1 MKRAVFIFSLIVIC
15 LAVSRI
21 AFSQSD
27 ADRKARADAGKVCPF
42 SIVGLWRS
50 VAITGTIPIV
60 FDFSPEGW
68 VALLGPSADT
78 LPQDF
83 EIITTVTYKL
93 DKPAAP
99 GHIEFTA
106 DRGNDAFPRGTTSMQ
121 ILLYSDDSFITVNP
135 VSGHH
140 AEWVRMQ
147 THRYFLTFAAR
158 TGALQHDR
166 STFAMLTTLDGRQT
180 KVEALGVQMTKAA
193 DGKPLAVFGTIP
205 AELYDQ
211 LTDENDR
218 DKKSDK
224 GKKSKDEIV
233 LMRLELTAAE
243 FKKTHSLFEIWE
255 KYVKTQAL
263 PRDNPYQNVM
273 EFLRRMAESL
283 DRCDEKLK
291 LQTPTQRERD
301 EIVSKYDLPQHPVEY
316 VRITRKKNGELH
328 VRDAEFPWGW
338 KPVL

>member
-1 MKRAVFIFSLIVIC
+1 MKRAILIFSLIVIC
-15 LAVSRI
+15 LALSRI
-21 AFSQSD
+21 AFSQSSVEP
-27 ADRKARADAGKVCPF
+27 KAKANAARVCPF

-50 VAITGTIPIV
+50 VAITGSTPIV

-93 DKPAAP
+93 DKPTAP
-99 GHIEFTA
+99 GRIEFTA

-135 VSGHH
+135 ISGLQ

-147 THRYFLTFAAR
+147 THRYFLTFAAHS
-158 TGALQHDR
+158 GPLQHQR

-180 KVEALGVQMTKAA
+180 KVEALGVQMTKAS
-193 DGKPLAVFGTIP
+193 DGKPLSVFGPIA

-218 DKKSDK
+218 DKKND
-224 GKKSKDEIV
+224 KKSNKDEIV
-233 LMRLELTAAE
+233 LMRLELSAAE
-243 FKKTHSLFEIWE
+243 FKKTHTVFEIWD
-255 KYVKTQAL
+255 KSVKTQAL
-263 PRDNPYQNVM
+263 PHDNPYQNVL
-273 EFLRRMAESL
+273 EFLRKTAESL
-283 DRCDEKLK
+283 DRCEENLK
-291 LQTPTQRERD
+291 LRMPTQRERD
-301 EIVSKYDLPQHPVEY
+301 EIVARYDLPQQPLEY

-328 VRDAEFPWGW
+328 VKDSEFPWGW
-338 KPVL
+338 KPSL

>member
-60 FDFSPEGW
+60 FDFSAEGW
-68 VALLGPSADT
+68 VALLGPSSDT

-83 EIITTVTYKL
+83 ETITTVTYKL

-135 VSGHH
+135 VSGHQ

-158 TGALQHDR
+158 TGTLQHDR

-193 DGKPLAVFGTIP
+193 DGKALAVFGPIA

-243 FKKTHSLFEIWE
+243 FKKTHSVFEVWE